1 MYEEYYEDDYRNADP
16 RDHRYNAGAPAA
28 PTFMRPAPAR
38 VSSPSMPS
46 WMGSPSRPVVVQPAP
61 VAPTY
66 VAPPAPAA
74 PTYAMPPSY
83 PMPGYP
89 MPGYP
94 MQGYAPQGPGYPGP
108 WGQPP
113 PGYCGWGGWGP
124 GGTAMRSIGRA
135 IRVATPVAVALL
147 PLPAAP
153 TPATATGDCTTDLK
167 ASLANEANQIAYQTA
182 LAKAAKRDELVY
194 AIGGGI
200 GLLLE
205 KGISP

>member
-94 MQGYAPQGPGYPGP
+94 MQGYAPQGPG
-108 WGQPP
+108 
-113 PGYCGWGGWGP
+113 
-124 GGTAMRSIGRA
+124 GTAMRSIGRA